1 MIIRNFKNIIGLCLV
16 FCSACGTVDDY
27 SFDMDKVP
35 EESTVILCGVDD
47 SDMLPSPG
55 PDPKSK
61 KAIKVKKAE
70 DISGWAIW
78 SSDMYPYYL
87 DGIFVDKDYKKLVRA
102 SQLSCFN
109 GTFDSLYFKYVK
121 KVDTDKNY
129 LKKYKGDFYNYKG
142 DKMTLTNNKLS
153 WDYTLNENCKV
164 KFEIS
169 DFVTNNSFAPT
180 ANNLT
185 INGQKI
191 DYFEGSGFTI
201 ESKYCLDEEIMLMS
215 GLKISF
221 NLSGAFFDTYL
232 NRYLE
237 SINSEYRF
245 DGFYPFEGCYFRN
258 NNCTINYD
266 L

>member
-1 MIIRNFKNIIGLCLV
+1 MIKKLKNVVGLCLI
-16 FCSACGTVDDY
+16 FCSACGTIDEY

-78 SSDMYPYYL
+78 TSDLYPYYL

-121 KVDTDKNY
+121 KVDTNKNY

-142 DKMTLTNNKLS
+142 DKMTLTDNKLS
-153 WDYTLNENCKV
+153 WHYTVNENCVV
-164 KFEIS
+164 KCEIS
-169 DFVTNNSFAPT
+169 DFVTNDYFAPF
-180 ANNLT
+180 ARKLT
-185 INGQKI
+185 INGQK
-191 DYFEGSGFTI
+191 FEEGLPFTI
-201 ESKYCLDEEIMLMS
+201 ESKYCLDEEIMLVS

-221 NLSGAFFDTYL
+221 NLPNTFFVTYL

-237 SINSEYRF
+237 SINSEYRL
-245 DGFYPFEGCYFRN
+245 DGYYSFEGCYFRN